1 MGRNVDSD
9 ALTKGGQM
17 AEDNR
22 LIDEQTA
29 KKVLDRA
36 LELDEAKHGSFSV
49 EQLRDVARDMAI
61 SPSSIEQALEEQKH
75 ESQGAAVPVPEQP
88 RGFKHFLRPSVVTL
102 LVLLAL
108 VILVAGVRFVVP
120 PQ

>member
-1 MGRNVDSD
+1 MS
-9 ALTKGGQM
+9 
-17 AEDNR
+17 EENR
-22 LIDEQTA
+22 LIDEQSA

-61 SPSSIEQALEEQKH
+61 SPSSIEQALEEQKR
-75 ESQGAAVPVPEQP
+75 ESQAAPVPVPEQP
-88 RGFKHFLRPSVVTL
+88 RGFKRFFRPSVVTL

-108 VILVAGVRFVVP
+108 VILVAGVRLVAP
-120 PQ
+120 APQ

>member
-1 MGRNVDSD
+1 MS
-9 ALTKGGQM
+9 
-17 AEDNR
+17 EENR
-22 LIDEQTA
+22 LLDEQTA

-49 EQLRDVARDMAI
+49 DQLRDVARDMSI
-61 SPSSIEQALEEQKH
+61 SPASMEQALEEQRR
-75 ESQGAAVPVPEQP
+75 ESQAAAVPVPAQP
-88 RGFKHFLRPSVVTL
+88 RGFKRFFRPSVVTL

-108 VILVAGVRFVVP
+108 VVLLAGVRLVAPP